1 MGNYVFG
8 CILTEDASHIRF
20 QEVNLT
26 YNVPTKFIDKIGLN
40 SARVYTQA
48 NNLGTILFNDFGE
61 DPEYPRG
68 TIKPQTTVTFGVQ
81 LNF

>member
-1 MGNYVFG
+1 MDYL
-8 CILTEDASHIRF
+8 IEDASTIRF

-26 YNVPTKFIDKIGLN
+26 YNLPNKITNKLGL
-40 SARVYTQA
+40 SSLQFYLQG

-68 TIKPQTTVTFGVQ
+68 SIRPQES
-81 LNF
+81 